1 MTATRWTSFGMLAFA
16 LALYVLSTAAE
27 AQEAYVFP
35 RIIALAMC
43 LIAVFTLAFE
53 WANSE
58 GDGIANISWGK
69 LWPAL
74 AIFAAY
80 MLISQHLG
88 FYTSS
93 LLAFFSLGV
102 IYTSRDYAASAKR
115 CLPISIA
122 FMAVLY
128 AVFVWLLKVQTPRGI
143 LF

>member
-16 LALYVLSTAAE
+16 LTLYVLSATAE
-27 AQEAYVFP
+27 GQEAYVFP

-43 LIAVFTLAFE
+43 LIAVFTLVFE
-53 WANSE
+53 WASL
-58 GDGIANISWGK
+58 DGSGVSIPWGK

-74 AIFAAY
+74 TIFLVY

-93 LLAFFSLGV
+93 FLAFFSLGV
-102 IYTSRDYAASAKR
+102 IYTSQSYTMGAKR

-122 FMAVLY
+122 FMTVLY
-128 AVFVWLLKVQTPRGI
+128 AVFVWLLRVQTPRGI